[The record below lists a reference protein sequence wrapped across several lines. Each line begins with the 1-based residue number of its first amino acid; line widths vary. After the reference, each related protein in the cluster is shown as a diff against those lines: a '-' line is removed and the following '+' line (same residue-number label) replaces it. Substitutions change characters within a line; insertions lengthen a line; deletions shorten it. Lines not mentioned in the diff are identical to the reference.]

1 MKTEELVKTLAA
13 AMDLGST
20 RGRSTEERVLEAI
33 CGKQTEL
40 TLRKMMLTESLAS
53 AQLEIEHTKADLA
66 RCSDRS
72 EELERLRAQIADSA
86 THDEVTP

>member
-33 CGKQTEL
+33 GEKQTEL
-40 TLRKMMLTESLAS
+40 TLRKMMLTEKLAS
-53 AQLEIEHTKADLA
+53 AQFEIEHTKADLA
-66 RCSDRS
+66 RCSNRS
-72 EELERLRAQIADSA
+72 KELERLRAQIADSA
-86 THDEVTP
+86 APNEVTP